1 MASRYPHR
9 RRTKPLFGLQIV
21 LVLLLG
27 TASVAQMPARDWE
40 QQLRE
45 FIRNQ
50 QLDAGL
56 AVVEQRIAISPSDL
70 EAHGWRGRILAW
82 KGRWSEAEIEY
93 RQVLVRSPDDIDI
106 LTGLADVLLWQ
117 ERPRE
122 ALQSLDQ
129 ANRLSPSNP
138 EVLSRLA
145 RVLLILGRSEEARA
159 QLRAMLRINP
169 HDQSAR
175 KTLKGLAPETRHELR
190 MGEDVDTFN
199 YTDTAQAQALG
210 LNSRWSPR
218 WSTFFGTSYYQR
230 FGEDAAKVS
239 GDVTFRFTARN
250 WVSAGGAGANDHGVI
265 PRTEAFFEY
274 GHSLRFQNQLIR
286 GLEAAY
292 QQHWFW
298 YRGAHVLTTGLSQLL
313 YLPREWTWGLT
324 ANGARSG
331 FYGAGIEWVPSGST
345 RLGFPLYRGLS
356 GNLVF
361 AVGSE
366 NFAQV
371 DQIGRFSARTFG
383 GGLRYRVSPRHDI
396 SGYVA
401 SQDRSQGRTQNSFG
415 MSYGIRF

>member
-1 MASRYPHR
+1 M
-9 RRTKPLFGLQIV
+9 V
-21 LVLLLG
+21 WVLLLG
-27 TASVAQMPARDWE
+27 TASAAQMTTSDWE

-56 AVVEQRIAISPSDL
+56 AVVEQRIAISPTDL

-82 KGRWSEAEIEY
+82 KGRWSAAETEY
-93 RQVLVRSPDDIDI
+93 HQVLVKSPDDIDI

-117 ERPRE
+117 ERPQE

-138 EVLSRLA
+138 EVLSRRA
-145 RVLLILGRSEEARA
+145 RVLLTLGRTEEARA
-159 QLRAMLRINP
+159 QLREILRIDP
-169 HDQSAR
+169 HDETVS
-175 KTLKGLAPETRHELR
+175 KTLKGLAPEARHELR
-190 MGEDVDTFN
+190 LGEDIDTFN
-199 YTDTAQAQALG
+199 YTDTAQAQILG
-210 LNSRWSPR
+210 LNSRWNPR
-218 WSTFFGTSYYQR
+218 WSTFFETSFYQR
-230 FGEDAAKVS
+230 FGQDAAKAS
-239 GDVTFRFTARN
+239 GGVAFRFAARD
-250 WVSAGGAGANDHGVI
+250 WLSAGGAGANDHGVI

-274 GHSLRFQNQLIR
+274 GHSLRFQNQLVR
-286 GLEAAY
+286 GMEVTY

-298 YRGAHVLTTGLSQLL
+298 YRGAHVLTTGTSQVL

-324 ANGARSG
+324 VNGARSG
-331 FYGAGIEWVPSGST
+331 FSGSGIEWVPSGST
-345 RLGFPLYRGLS
+345 RLGFPLYRGWN
-356 GNLVF
+356 GNLLF

-383 GGLRYRVSPRHDI
+383 GGLRYRISLRHDI

-415 MSYGIRF
+415 MSYGLRF